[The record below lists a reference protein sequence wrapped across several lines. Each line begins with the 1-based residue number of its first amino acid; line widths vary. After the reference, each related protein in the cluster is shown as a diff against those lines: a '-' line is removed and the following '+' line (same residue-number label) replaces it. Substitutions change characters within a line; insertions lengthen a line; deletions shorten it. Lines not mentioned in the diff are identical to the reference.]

1 MFRWC
6 GDSIQLVLNTLMGPS
21 MTLSSDP
28 PACLCLPHLEALI
41 GAATPTVRNFINPPV
56 GYYML
61 LQVVACW
68 TERLCDPL
76 LKLSLIHS
84 TSKYAIATYASIL
97 NKQPEGK
104 VEKGSLMC

>member
-41 GAATPTVRNFINPPV
+41 GAAPPTVCSCRSPSV
-56 GYYML
+56 GYYDY
-61 LQVVACW
+61 V
-68 TERLCDPL
+68 
-76 LKLSLIHS
+76 
-84 TSKYAIATYASIL
+84 IADSGTLEQTAL
-97 NKQPEGK
+97 
-104 VEKGSLMC
+104 